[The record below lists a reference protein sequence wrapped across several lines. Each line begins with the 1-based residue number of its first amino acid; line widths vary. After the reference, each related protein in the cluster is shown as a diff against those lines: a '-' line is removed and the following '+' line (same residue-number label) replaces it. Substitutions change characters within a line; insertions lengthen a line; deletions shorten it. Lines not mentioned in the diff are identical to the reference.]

1 MMEKMGFTNKMAAF
15 IVGLL
20 AVGLCMGFVLAIMCI
35 RSGFDAALV
44 CFTVAFTP
52 IGTALS
58 IVLTKVVDKSK
69 AENTSSDSHIGINY
83 MKAEKAAERSD
94 I

>member
-1 MMEKMGFTNKMAAF
+1 MAAF

-20 AVGLCMGFVLAIMCI
+20 AVGLCMGFILALLCI
-35 RSGFDAALV
+35 KTQFDGALV

-52 IGTALS
+52 IGTSLS
-58 IVLTKVVDKSK
+58 IVLTKVVDKSRM
-69 AENTSSDSHIGINY
+69 ENTTSDTHIGINY
-83 MKAEKAAERSD
+83 MKAEKSAESSD

>member
-1 MMEKMGFTNKMAAF
+1 MKRAGFTNRMAAV
-15 IVGLL
+15 IVGIL
-20 AVGLCMGFVLAIMCI
+20 AVGLCMGFVLALLCI
-35 RSGFDAALV
+35 RTQFDGALV

-69 AENTSSDSHIGINY
+69 AENTTSDSHIGINY
-83 MKAEKAAERSD
+83 MKAEKAAERD
-94 I
+94 DL

>member
-1 MMEKMGFTNKMAAF
+1 MCAF

-20 AVGLCMGFVLAIMCI
+20 AIGLLMGFVLALLCI
-35 RSGFDAALV
+35 RTGYDGALV

-58 IVLTKVVDKSK
+58 IVLVAAVNKSK
-69 AENTSSDSHIGINY
+69 AENVSGVQGINY
-83 MKAEKAAERSD
+83 LKAAESLR
-94 I
+94 